1 MAASSPRPLAV
12 ITGASSGIGATFAR
26 HLAPRYDLLLV
37 ARRQDKLYQLAREI
51 SPSTG
56 AKIDVLAVDLSTAEG
71 VALVAAR
78 LAVETRFELLV
89 NNAGFGTKG
98 LLWETALKPQLA
110 MHQLHVTATLRLCDA
125 ALRLLVP
132 KNRGGI
138 INVASVAAFIRGA
151 GSAGYAAT
159 KTWMIAFTEGLHL
172 ELKVRK
178 SAVVVQALCPGFTY
192 SEFHDVAA
200 IDRDSRAPCPLWLT
214 ADAVVAR
221 SLADFAR
228 GKLYSVP
235 GWRYRL
241 IVFFVTKLP
250 WRWRVA
256 LEARR
261 G

>member
-1 MAASSPRPLAV
+1 MAVSSPRPLAV
-12 ITGASSGIGATFAR
+12 ITGASSGIGANFAR
-26 HLAPRYDLLLV
+26 HLAPRYDLVLV

-56 AKIDVLAVDLSTAEG
+56 AKIDVLAADLSTDEG
-71 VALVAAR
+71 IALLEAR

-98 LLWETALKPQLA
+98 FLWETAFEPQLE
-110 MHQLHVTATLRLCDA
+110 MHRLHVTATLRLCNT

-138 INVASVAAFIRGA
+138 VNVASVASFIRGA
-151 GSAGYAAT
+151 GSVGYAAT
-159 KTWMIAFTEGLHL
+159 KTWMTAFTEGLYL
-172 ELKVRK
+172 ELKARK
-178 SAVVVQALCPGFTY
+178 SAVAVQALCPGFTY

-200 IDRDSRAPCPLWLT
+200 IDRESRAPRSLWLT

-221 SLADFAR
+221 SLADLAR

-241 IVFFVTKLP
+241 IVFFATKLP
-250 WRWRVA
+250 WRWRGA
-256 LEARR
+256 QGGRR